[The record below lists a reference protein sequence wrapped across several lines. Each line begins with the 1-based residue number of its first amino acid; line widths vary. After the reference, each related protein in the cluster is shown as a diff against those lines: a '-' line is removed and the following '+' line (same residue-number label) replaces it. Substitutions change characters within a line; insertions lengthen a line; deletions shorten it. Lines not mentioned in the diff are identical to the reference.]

1 MYFKRLIED
10 NLYRLEKKKLKIRT
24 NVHSEIINLL
34 RQDSTDSMK
43 VFLLLKTFP
52 NFDHFL
58 SYYQIPEDIMRTS
71 LFHMQV
77 CNYSENETII
87 NMGDPSDAFYIII
100 QGNVVIRER
109 IFNSNGEDF
118 IKDKLVLGEGSCFGE
133 FGLLYH
139 QPRGQSIVSLGNTVL
154 FKMSQ
159 QQFNSFFYTHMHK
172 TENGRKSVIMNL
184 IPCFKKISKKTFL
197 LLYKNFI
204 FIKVTKTNYIF
215 KEGDNADFICLIVN
229 GRARLKKNNYNLIYI
244 SKNDLVGLEAIE
256 PIQTQFKCSLIAID
270 DCFVIKIRMSILGN
284 IIAQFRECLMEMKNA
299 TDKFI
304 DNLINQNEIQKE
316 KFKITYRETDI
327 RKRIN
332 FICKGTMNIKPP
344 AKIKNKKQILNREIK
359 HELKHIESDTK
370 CVIEKKVKRN
380 TIYLNL
386 SKISNNINNT
396 FWKQAE
402 RHNLRI
408 VKTPSSRNSLSSSK
422 EKERPL
428 TMRIQTTE
436 SLFKTKR
443 KINSVINIIHIP
455 KTDSVFTTQPQN
467 GYHHSEYSNIDI
479 INSARSFSP
488 RYRFKHNT
496 LYNSGAFDLPLV
508 TQL

>member
-1 MYFKRLIED
+1 MYFKKLIED
-10 NLYRLEKKKLKIRT
+10 NLLRLEKKKLKIRT

-34 RQDSTDSMK
+34 RQETTDAMK

-109 IFNSNGEDF
+109 IFNSNGDDY

-139 QPRGQSIVSLGNTVL
+139 QPRGQSIVSLGDTVL

-184 IPCFKKISKKTFL
+184 IPCFKKISKKRFL

-204 FIKVTKTNYIF
+204 FIKVTQTNFIF
-215 KEGDNADFICLIVN
+215 KEGDTADFICLIVN

-256 PIQTQFKCSLIAID
+256 PVHTKFKCSLIAID

-284 IIAQFRECLMEMKNA
+284 IIDKFRECLMEMKN
-299 TDKFI
+299 TKDKFI
-304 DNLINQNEIQKE
+304 DNLINQNEKQKE
-316 KFKITYRETDI
+316 KFKMIYRETDI
-327 RKRIN
+327 RNRIN
-332 FICKGTMNIKPP
+332 FLCKGNLFTKSST
-344 AKIKNKKQILNREIK
+344 KSKNKKQLFNREIK
-359 HELKHIESDTK
+359 NELKHIESDTN
-370 CVIEKKVKRN
+370 CVMEKKVKRK

-386 SKISNNINNT
+386 SKISNNSSNT
-396 FWKQAE
+396 FWKQSE
-402 RHNLRI
+402 RNNLRY
-408 VKTPSSRNSLSSSK
+408 VKTPSSRNSHSSS
-422 EKERPL
+422 KERPL
-428 TMRIQTTE
+428 TMRNQTTE
-436 SLFKTKR
+436 SYSKR
-443 KINSVINIIHIP
+443 KERLIV
-455 KTDSVFTTQPQN
+455 
-467 GYHHSEYSNIDI
+467 
-479 INSARSFSP
+479 
-488 RYRFKHNT
+488 
-496 LYNSGAFDLPLV
+496 
-508 TQL
+508 